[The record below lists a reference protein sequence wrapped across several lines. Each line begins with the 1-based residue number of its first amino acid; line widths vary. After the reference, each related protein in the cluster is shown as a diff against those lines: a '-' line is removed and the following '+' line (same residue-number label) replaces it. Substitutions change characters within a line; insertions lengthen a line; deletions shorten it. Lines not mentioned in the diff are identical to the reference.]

1 MTKYA
6 IDLGHGCPFDRG
18 AVGIRREEDLINEV
32 GKLIIQH
39 LKQLGHEVVPV
50 RPASARSLNQSLRQ
64 RCQRANSSNCNIFVS
79 LHANA
84 FDRTAYGTE
93 VYAISLAGQKIAGR
107 VCKEISNLG
116 FFNRGVKNRPAFYV
130 LRGTTMPAILVEM
143 CFCDSAKDMALFDAK
158 KMALAIVKG
167 LTGEVPCYDQPSLLI
182 A

>member
-6 IDLGHGCPFDRG
+6 IDLGHGCPFDGG

-32 GKLIIQH
+32 GRLIVRH
-39 LKQLGHEVVPV
+39 LQELDHEVVLV
-50 RPASARSLNQSLRQ
+50 RPAKARSVNHSLRQ
-64 RCQRANSSNCNIFVS
+64 RCHRANSTNCDIFVS
-79 LHANA
+79 LHANKHYGDA
-84 FDRTAYGTE
+84 HGTE
-93 VYAISLAGQKIAGR
+93 VYAISWAGQKIAGR

-116 FFNRGVKNRPAFYV
+116 FFNRGVKDQPAFYV

-143 CFCDSAKDMALFDAK
+143 CFCDSARDMALFDAE